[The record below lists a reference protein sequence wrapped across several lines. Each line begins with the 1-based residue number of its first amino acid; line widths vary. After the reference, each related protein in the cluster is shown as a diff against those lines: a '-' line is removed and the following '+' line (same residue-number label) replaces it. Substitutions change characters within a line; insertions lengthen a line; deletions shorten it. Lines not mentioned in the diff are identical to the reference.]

1 MISRRAC
8 VGVLMLVLVGR
19 LYAQTSDTTARANIV
34 DRGVINGAAFYI
46 EIPAAWNKGL
56 VLYTHGY
63 TLVGTRPPDP
73 DSPRMKAFR
82 DVFLSRGFAFA
93 ASDYSVQGW
102 AVKEAIEDTEALR
115 RYFVSKHGA
124 PAETYIAGHSM
135 GGHITMAIIERY
147 PEAYQG
153 AMPMCGPLGPAI
165 DFLNTGVFDMLV
177 TFEALFPGTI
187 GSPYEPS
194 VDTGKKVKAA
204 IAAAPERAAK
214 YAQRYGRTVEQVPGA
229 LSLFHALVGELKQR
243 AGGEPFDNRNRIY
256 VGFGDDVSL
265 NRSVKRYTANPAARD
280 YVKQYATPTG
290 RIADPI
296 LTIHTTSDSL
306 VLGSDVTAYEV
317 PAALAGTSE
326 RFVARFVEAN
336 GHCNFTPAQTGAD
349 VRRTSRVGPRRKAAG
364 RRRAEVNRTS
374 ICAHFHDAMVDCGR
388 RSGQPSS
395 RLELAGPAAAHTA
408 PIHA

>member
-1 MISRRAC
+1 MMSRQVR
-8 VGVLMLVLVGR
+8 VTVLLLLSALVAPVR
-19 LYAQTSDTTARANIV
+19 AQTPEPPARANIV
-34 DRGVINGAAFYI
+34 DRGAINGAPYYI
-46 EIPAAWNKGL
+46 EIPAQWNKGL

-63 TLVGTRPPDP
+63 TVFGTQPPSQ
-73 DSPRMKAFR
+73 DSPRMKALR
-82 DVFLSRGFAFA
+82 DAFLTRGFAFA

-124 PAETYIAGHSM
+124 PAETYITGHSM

-153 AMPMCGPLGPAI
+153 AMPMCGPLGAAV

-194 VDTGKKVKAA
+194 AETGNKVKTA
-204 IAAAPERAAK
+204 IAADPERAAR
-214 YAQRYGRTVEQVPGA
+214 YAQRYGRTVGQLPGA
-229 LSLFHALVGELKQR
+229 LSLFHVIAGELKQR

-256 VGFGDDVSL
+256 VGFGDDVTL
-265 NRSVKRYTANPAARD
+265 NRSVKRYAAIPSARD
-280 YVKQYATPTG
+280 YVRQYVTPTG

-296 LTIHTTSDSL
+296 LTIHTTSDAL

-336 GHCNFTPAQTGAD
+336 GHCNFTPAQTGNAFD
-349 VRRTSRVGPRRKAAG
+349 ALLAWARQGKRPAAG
-364 RRRAEVNRTS
+364 E
-374 ICAHFHDAMVDCGR
+374 
-388 RSGQPSS
+388 QK
-395 RLELAGPAAAHTA
+395 
-408 PIHA
+408 